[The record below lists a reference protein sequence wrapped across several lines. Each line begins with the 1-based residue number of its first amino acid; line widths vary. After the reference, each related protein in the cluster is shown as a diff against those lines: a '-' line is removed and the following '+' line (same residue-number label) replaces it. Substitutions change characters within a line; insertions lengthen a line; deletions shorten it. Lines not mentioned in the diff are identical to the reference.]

1 MLPLHG
7 HVGDHARVFYG
18 RRVYIG
24 CKDSHEEQ
32 LQKLENAPSKF
43 LRDYYSK
50 IFGVNQ
56 TSILQDVPFL
66 DVCQQFP
73 QDIMHVFLK
82 WIRAYEL
89 KYLLRCINEKSF
101 FRLSDL
107 NKEIQPFSY
116 GYSQVIDKPCNIK
129 QQTLIGK
136 APVTLGKVQP
146 TCGCWLKNGL
156 LF

>member
-32 LQKLENAPSKF
+32 LQKLENTPSKF

-66 DVCQQFP
+66 DVCQQFQ

-82 WIRAYEL
+82 WILAYEL
-89 KYLLRCINEKSF
+89 KYLLRYINEKSF
-101 FRLSDL
+101 F
-107 NKEIQPFSY
+107 
-116 GYSQVIDKPCNIK
+116 QV
-129 QQTLIGK
+129 
-136 APVTLGKVQP
+136 V
-146 TCGCWLKNGL
+146 
-156 LF
+156 